1 MTDDQLTAVAQC
13 SQPQS
18 HLSTTQCNSALP
30 DPTPAPLEQLTRLVL
45 VPTSCRGISQM
56 SGEIKLPFDSLLSQ
70 QHFCQKLSKLATY
83 IEVTEC

>member
-30 DPTPAPLEQLTRLVL
+30 DPTPAPLEQW
-45 VPTSCRGISQM
+45 PRG
-56 SGEIKLPFDSLLSQ
+56 

-83 IEVTEC
+83 IEVIEC